1 MVSLDYNSSSIGV
14 DFGTTVS
21 AVKQIKVI
29 PDKAYQTHRIVERT
43 LDLYTSSDNVAYTI
57 IPKAKWTFVKDDNGV
72 ITVTLKDRTAARY
85 LKVHVKFDDRDTK
98 FKAKD
103 KATFLNEFAKMLRVV
118 RKG

>member
-1 MVSLDYNSSSIGV
+1 MVRLDYNSSSVGI
-14 DFGTTVS
+14 DFGTTVA

-29 PDKAYQTHRIVERT
+29 PDKAYRTNRIVERT
-43 LDLYTSSDNVAYTI
+43 LELYTSTDNITYKI
-57 IPKAKWTFVKDDNGV
+57 IPKAKWTFAKDDKGV

-103 KATFLNEFAKMLRVV
+103 KATFLNDFAKMLRVV